1 MGSITVLVCALELL
15 GRSALSMPPIKVL
28 ALPPADVS
36 VNAEAFVRGDEGII
50 YVLASGAAYRMARCD
65 ERRSLI
71 KLASVLVHEEWHIRH
86 GADERGAYEAQ
97 LGTLLR
103 LGALPDSAVYIGVVR
118 SMNWVLKA
126 REQEAADARRAAATS
141 DRSIADAGPAPSPG
155 R

>member
-1 MGSITVLVCALELL
+1 MGSISVLVCALELL
-15 GRSALSMPPIKVL
+15 GRSAVSMPPIKVL
-28 ALPPADVS
+28 ATPPAGVS
-36 VNAEAFVRGDEGII
+36 VNAEAFVRADEGII
-50 YVLASGAAYRMARCD
+50 YVLAPGAAYRHARCD
-65 ERRSLI
+65 ERRSLV

-103 LGALPDSAVYIGVVR
+103 LGMQPDSAVYIGVVR

-126 REQEAADARRAAATS
+126 RERDAANARRAAATS
-141 DRSIADAGPAPSPG
+141 DRAIADAGPVPSPG

>member
-1 MGSITVLVCALELL
+1 MGSITVLVCALGLL
-15 GRSALSMPPIKVL
+15 GRSAGSMPPIKVL

-36 VNAEAFVRGDEGII
+36 VNAEGFVRDNDGII
-50 YVLASGAAYRMARCD
+50 YVVASGVAYRQASCD
-65 ERRSLI
+65 DRRSLI

-103 LGALPDSAVYIGVVR
+103 LGAQPDSFVYTGVVR
-118 SMNWVLKA
+118 SMNSVLKA
-126 REQEAADARRAAATS
+126 QERAAANARRTATQQGS
-141 DRSIADAGPAPSPG
+141 MAAAAAPSPD

>member
-15 GRSALSMPPIKVL
+15 GRSASSMPPIKVL

-36 VNAEAFVRGDEGII
+36 VNAEGFVRGNDGII
-50 YVLASGAAYRMARCD
+50 YVVASGVAYHQASCD
-65 ERRSLI
+65 DRRSLL

-86 GADERGAYEAQ
+86 GTDERGAYEAQ

-103 LGALPDSAVYIGVVR
+103 LGAQPDSFVYTGVVR
-118 SMNWVLKA
+118 SMNSVLKA
-126 REQEAADARRAAATS
+126 QERAAANA
-141 DRSIADAGPAPSPG
+141 RRDATQEGSMAAAAAPSPD